1 MKRNRRISR
10 CLMLALLG
18 TSSVLCAQDYPN
30 KPVRLIV
37 GFAPGGGTD
46 VFARIIGNEMT
57 KAFNQQV
64 IVDNRSGANGVVAAT
79 LVSRAS
85 PDGYTVMIIL
95 SSHVINALSYKDL
108 KFDVIN
114 DFTPV
119 TALATTPYVLTVNT
133 AALPVNTVQELIA
146 LAKAK
151 PGAINYASAGNG
163 SIPHL
168 FQELM
173 NSKLGIQIT
182 HVPFNGSAPA
192 LTDQLGGRVPLLMQ
206 SVLQCMPHLKSNRLK
221 ALAITAGKRNAALP
235 DVPTL
240 AESGVPGYD
249 ADQWWAMVTPKGLP
263 KPIQTKLHTE
273 LVKIVLAPKTK
284 EYLASQGLEAMGT
297 TPEQLSVIMKNE
309 YAKWV
314 PLFKSGL
321 VKPEQ

>member
-1 MKRNRRISR
+1 MKFTRTVLR
-10 CLMLALLG
+10 CSTLALIAASPALF
-18 TSSVLCAQDYPN
+18 AQDYPN

-57 KAFNQQV
+57 RAFGQQI
-64 IVDNRSGANGVVAAT
+64 IVDNRSGANGVVAAN
-79 LVSRAS
+79 LVSRAT

-108 KFDVIN
+108 QFDAIN

-119 TALATTPYVLTVNT
+119 TALATTPYVLTVHPS
-133 AALPVNTVQELIA
+133 LPVNSVQELIA

-151 PGAINYASAGNG
+151 PGSINYASAGNG

-173 NSKLGIQIT
+173 DSKVGIKLT

-192 LTDQLGGRVPLLMQ
+192 LTDQLAGRVPLLMQ

-249 ADQWWAMVTPKGLP
+249 ADQWWAMVTPRGLP
-263 KPIQTKLHTE
+263 KPIQTRLHGE

-297 TPEQLSVIMKNE
+297 TPEQLSTIMKNE
-309 YAKWV
+309 YAKWA
-314 PLFKSGL
+314 PLFKQGL
-321 VKPEQ
+321 VKPE